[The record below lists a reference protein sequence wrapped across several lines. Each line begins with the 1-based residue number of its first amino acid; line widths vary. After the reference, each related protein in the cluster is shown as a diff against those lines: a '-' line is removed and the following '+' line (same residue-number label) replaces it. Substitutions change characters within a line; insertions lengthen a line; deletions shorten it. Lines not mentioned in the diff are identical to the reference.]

1 MKRPCL
7 MPVMPV
13 MLVVLILAA
22 CASEANY
29 REKVDAWVG
38 KTESELVASEWGEPQ
53 RTYDLEGGTRILSYT
68 KSQAGG
74 GALFPMMGIGIGSG
88 GGGGGIGIGAS
99 TTTGAGGGGRFC
111 ETNFTVD
118 DGIITDVSFQG
129 DGCTS

>member
-1 MKRPCL
+1 MKRFC
-7 MPVMPV
+7 V
-13 MLVVLILAA
+13 MLVVLGLAA
-22 CASEANY
+22 CAPQANY

-38 KTESELVASEWGEPQ
+38 KTESELVASEWGDPQ
-53 RTYDLEGGTRILSYT
+53 HTYDLEGGSRILSYSKT
-68 KSQAGG
+68 QSSGS
-74 GALFPMMGIGIGSG
+74 LFPMMGIGIGSG

-99 TTTGAGGGGRFC
+99 TTGGGGGRFC

>member
-1 MKRPCL
+1 MKRLC
-7 MPVMPV
+7 V
-13 MLVVLILAA
+13 MLVVLTLAA

-29 REKVDAWVG
+29 RETVDAWVG
-38 KTESELVASEWGEPQ
+38 KTESELVASEWGDPQ

-68 KSQAGG
+68 KTQASG
-74 GALFPMMGIGIGSG
+74 GALFPMMGIGIGS

-118 DGIITDVSFQG
+118 DGVITDVSFQG

>member
-1 MKRPCL
+1 MKRLC
-7 MPVMPV
+7 V
-13 MLVVLILAA
+13 MLVVLTLAA

-29 REKVDAWVG
+29 RETVDAWVG
-38 KTESELVASEWGEPQ
+38 KTESELVASEWGDPQ

-68 KSQAGG
+68 KTQASG
-74 GALFPMMGIGIGSG
+74 GALFPMMGIGIGS
-88 GGGGGIGIGAS
+88 GGGGIGIGAS

-118 DGIITDVSFQG
+118 DGVITDVSFQG